1 MLTLYGLKSCDTC
14 RQARAWLDERGIGYR
29 YHDVRADGLDAG
41 LLKRWFARGDWSSLV
56 NRRSIT
62 WRKIPETDRASLDE
76 ARAIALLIDNPT
88 LLKRPV
94 LDGEALLLVGFSADL
109 YAGKL
114 DGSGR
119 RGLH

>member
-14 RQARAWLDERGIGYR
+14 RQARAWLDDRNIDYR

-41 LLKRWFARGDWSSLV
+41 LLKRWMALTDWSSLV
-56 NRRSIT
+56 NRRSLT
-62 WRKIPETDRASLDE
+62 WRKVPEADRSSLDE

-94 LDGEALLLVGFSADL
+94 LDGDGLLVAGFSAAL
-109 YAGKL
+109 YDDKL
-114 DGSGR
+114 GR
-119 RGLH
+119 TT